1 MHLTTRLYNMTIYT
15 YQLVFLEERYSRM
28 AHKTDLP
35 LIRLDRQLGTSAKV
49 SKEPMNESK
58 YFGTKPQRRFTFQSN
73 SFLLMLGFSFVPII
87 SSSSRCLLDTHY
99 IVSFKIARFFEL
111 HVI

>member
-1 MHLTTRLYNMTIYT
+1 MTIYT

-58 YFGTKPQRRFTFQSN
+58 
-73 SFLLMLGFSFVPII
+73 
-87 SSSSRCLLDTHY
+87 
-99 IVSFKIARFFEL
+99 
-111 HVI
+111 